1 MRRFMATLPEFGVFK
16 KRRLTKL
23 ARDRKMV
30 GMRVRYDG
38 ETDFLVLTHGKI
50 YDVIAIERGWYRV
63 VDDSGED
70 YLFPAKL
77 FTEVLSEE

>member
-1 MRRFMATLPEFGVFK
+1 MGSALSKGIGW
-16 KRRLTKL
+16 L
-23 ARDRKMV
+23 ARDKEMA

-38 ETDFLVLTHGKI
+38 ELTHGKI
-50 YDVIAIERGWYRV
+50 YNVISIERGWYRI

-77 FTEVLSEE
+77 FTEVLSEA

>member
-1 MRRFMATLPEFGVFK
+1 MGSALSKGIGW
-16 KRRLTKL
+16 L
-23 ARDRKMV
+23 ARDKEMA

-50 YDVIAIERGWYRV
+50 YNVISIERGWYRI

-77 FTEVLSEE
+77 FTEVLSEA